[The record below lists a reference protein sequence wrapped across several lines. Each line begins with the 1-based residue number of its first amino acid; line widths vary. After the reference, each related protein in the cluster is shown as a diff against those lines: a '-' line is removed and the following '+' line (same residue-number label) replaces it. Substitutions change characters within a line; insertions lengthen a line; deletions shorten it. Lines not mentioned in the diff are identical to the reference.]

1 MQSSHLREHNLS
13 TVLRAVA
20 GAETPVSR
28 AALAKRT
35 GLTKPTVSK
44 LVQELLEAGLLVE
57 GQQAAARVSGRPMI
71 PLTVARGT
79 VLGVGLEIAADH
91 LACLV
96 TDLGGRVLHEE
107 SRFGAFA
114 GGLRGRGRLRAGRSA
129 RGRPVPA
136 PGRAPGRDLRLGA
149 RPALHGPRHG
159 ALRPQ
164 PGLAGR
170 PAGRAAPP
178 APAVPGSGA
187 HRRQRQHAGR
197 AHGGAAPAG

>member
-20 GAETPVSR
+20 GADAPVSR
-28 AALAKRT
+28 AALAKLT

-57 GQQAAARVSGRPMI
+57 GRQTAARVSGRPTI

-114 GGLRGRGRLRAGRSA
+114 GASVDEVASVLAGLLDTALAPRRDVPVAGICVSVPGRLSTDRATVLSA
-129 RGRPVPA
+129 PNLAWQDVPLVERLREHPAFRG
-136 PGRAPGRDLRLGA
+136 
-149 RPALHGPRHG
+149 
-159 ALRPQ
+159 
-164 PGLAGR
+164 PGLTAGNDSML
-170 PAGRAAPP
+170 AA
-178 APAVPGSGA
+178 
-187 HRRQRQHAGR
+187 RT
-197 AHGGAAPAG
+197 